1 MPPPPCVARTDQ
13 MTLKAIADTV
23 DVVAGAIVIGSLAK
37 WLPPIAAFFSIIW
50 LVIRIG
56 EWARVVIWKRPRR

>member
-1 MPPPPCVARTDQ
+1 MITPRV
-13 MTLKAIADTV
+13 IADVV
-23 DVVAGAIVIGSLAK
+23 DVTAGAIVVGSLAQ

-56 EWARVVIWKRPRR
+56 EWARVVIWKRPKR

>member
-1 MPPPPCVARTDQ
+1 

>member
-1 MPPPPCVARTDQ
+1 MTVKTVADV
-13 MTLKAIADTV
+13 V
-23 DVVAGAIVIGSLAK
+23 DVAAGLVVVGSLID

-56 EWARVVIWKRPRR
+56 EWARVAIWGRPKR